1 VFLAFVKSSKVAHVA
16 GSEGLGSKGAEEA
29 RKGDGRPQR
38 QKGHIIYHPNK
49 DRFEGEWRKGGLK
62 K

>member
-1 VFLAFVKSSKVAHVA
+1 MAHVA
-16 GSEGLGSKGAEEA
+16 GSEGARSKGAEEA
-29 RKGDGRPQR
+29 REGDGRPQR